1 MNRET
6 KNIPFTFCLDEIL
19 FPLKVKT
26 ATNNYQN
33 VPICNRPTVSLSL
46 FTEIESTNSF
56 SDAHQYKEKTWY
68 SRLNI
73 DACTQFCVQ
82 FFALFS
88 KWRWRILCN
97 AILLRNGTMQMQLFL
112 AQICLF
118 CYFVSFSR
126 SFKQTLTFLF
136 YCESQIQ
143 IGSIQKFLHF
153 DRNSFPRTLELTTHT

>member
-1 MNRET
+1 MSRWDFVSTES
-6 KNIPFTFCLDEIL
+6 KN
-19 FPLKVKT
+19 
-26 ATNNYQN
+26 
-33 VPICNRPTVSLSL
+33 CNKQLPKRADLQ
-46 FTEIESTNSF
+46 SF
-56 SDAHQYKEKTWY
+56 NCFFIIVYWNWIDKLIQRCPSIQRKTWY

-73 DACTQFCVQ
+73 DACTRFCVQ